1 MARIRYRYFF
11 LICATLLLLLTACEQ
26 ETHTIRY
33 EVSGSTSNA
42 HLSYKNESGGTEQIE
57 VIPPWSMDF
66 TAQTWTHV
74 AITAFNG
81 RPSGT
86 VSCRLFFDG
95 ELVQE
100 AESVGGYKW
109 AHCGGLAG
117 IVGEEATPQP

>member
-1 MARIRYRYFF
+1 MTCIRYRHFI
-11 LICATLLLLLTACEQ
+11 LICASLVLLLTACDQ

-42 HLSYKNESGGTEQIE
+42 HLSYQNESGGTEQVE

-66 TAQTWTHV
+66 TAQTWSHV

-81 RPSGT
+81 RASGT

-100 AESVGGYKW
+100 AESVGG
-109 AHCGGLAG
+109 
-117 IVGEEATPQP
+117 